1 MKIYTSYFA
10 KSAGHPKAVAI
21 SNTSIPGYRGRSF
34 TLLAPLWEWVQKY
47 KDGNMTAVE
56 FEVLYR
62 EVVLGRLDPQCVLST
77 LGDGAVML
85 CWESPEKFCHRHIVA
100 DWLVTRIKGLE
111 VEEIT

>member
-10 KSAGHPKAVAI
+10 KSAQHPKAVSI

-47 KDGNMTAVE
+47 KAGNMTAVE

-62 EVVLGRLDPQCVLST
+62 EVVLGRLDPHTVLST
-77 LGDGAVML
+77 LGEEAVML
-85 CWESPEKFCHRHIVA
+85 CWESSEKFCHRHIVA
-100 DWLVTRIKGLE
+100 DWLVHRIKDLV
-111 VEEIT
+111 VEELA